1 MPYRFAPLDFG
12 QVRTYPLAE
21 RSNRVRVEDFA
32 RPVPPGSS
40 LTTFLASLPD
50 ILAGQEF
57 RKVVRAVAHAHRVG
71 APVLWAMGAHVI
83 KVGLSPLLIDL
94 MERGII
100 TALALNGAGAIHDVE
115 LAMGGQTSENVS
127 AGIRAGNF
135 GMVTETGEFIN
146 AACDV
151 ALREGIGMG
160 EALGRSLLA
169 SPLPRKSTSLLANG
183 LRLGIPVTV
192 HVAIGGDIHHTHPS
206 TRGEALGAATFND
219 FRLLCGVMAH
229 VREGSV
235 VFNVG
240 SAVVLPVVLEKA
252 FAAARNLGHPVERFT
267 GVTMD
272 FIQHYRS
279 NLNPVSRARDLDG
292 QGIVLT
298 GHHELMI
305 PLLAAA
311 VLEELQASPP
321 PCLEAGDEVTRP

>member
-1 MPYRFAPLDFG
+1 MSYRFAPLDFG
-12 QVRTYPLAE
+12 KVRTYPLAE
-21 RSNRVRVEDFA
+21 RSSRVHVEDFA
-32 RPVPPGSS
+32 RPVPAGS
-40 LTTFLASLPD
+40 TFAAFFDSLPH
-50 ILAGQEF
+50 ILAGQEI
-57 RKVVRAVAHAHRVG
+57 RKVVEAVARAHRLGV
-71 APVLWAMGAHVI
+71 PVIWAMGAHVI
-83 KVGLSPLLIDL
+83 KVGLSPVIIDL

-100 TALALNGAGAIHDVE
+100 TALALNGAGSIHDVE
-115 LAMGGQTSENVS
+115 LALGGQTSENVS

-146 AACDV
+146 AACED

-160 EALGRSLLA
+160 EALGRRLLESSLPGRDG
-169 SPLPRKSTSLLANG
+169 SILANG
-183 LRLGIPVTV
+183 YRLGVPVTV
-192 HVAIGGDIHHTHPS
+192 HVAVGGDIHHTHPT

-235 VFNVG
+235 VFNIG

-252 FAAARNLGHPVERFT
+252 FAVARNLGHPVERFT

-279 NLNPVSRARDLDG
+279 TLNPVSRARDLDG

-311 VLEELQASPP
+311 LY
-321 PCLEAGDEVTRP
+321 EALAVPTETPKGETPA